1 MHRPKPLPEIGLMVS
16 SDDAEAQ
23 FYEALQRGDIDK
35 LMAVWH
41 DDDDICCVHP
51 NGPRVVGPNA
61 IRTTFEAM
69 FGNGPIDARP
79 ERVRRLFLHDVAV
92 HSVVERIQALT
103 DEGPQVGWVLATNVY
118 VKTAL
123 GWRLV
128 THHASPGT
136 GDELPEVGELPAVL
150 H

>member
-1 MHRPKPLPEIGLMVS
+1 MRPPKPPEIALMTS

-35 LMAVWH
+35 LMAVWS

-51 NGPRVVGPNA
+51 NGPRVIGPGA
-61 IRTTFEAM
+61 IRTAFEAM

-79 ERVRRLFLHDVAV
+79 ERVRRLQTHDTAV

-103 DEGPQVGWVLATNVY
+103 DEGPQVAWVLATNVY
-118 VKTAL
+118 VKTTL
-123 GWRLV
+123 GWRLLA
-128 THHASPGT
+128 HHASPGT
-136 GDELPEVGELPAVL
+136 AQELPEVGETPSVL